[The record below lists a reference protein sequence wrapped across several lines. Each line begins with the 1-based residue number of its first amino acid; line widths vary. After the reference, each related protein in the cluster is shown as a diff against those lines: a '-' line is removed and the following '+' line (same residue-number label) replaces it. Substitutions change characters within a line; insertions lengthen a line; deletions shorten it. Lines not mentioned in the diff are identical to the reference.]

1 MGLEDSSGSSMVS
14 IGNCMGGVSIGSSM
28 VVSMSSNNG
37 SSMSSN
43 NGGSM
48 SSNDGGSNSADGDS
62 GLVYADGVLVNDG
75 SLHNML
81 DGVDGVGLGDRV
93 GLFDLN
99 GVRLGYMS
107 VNNDFPFDRNGN
119 SDGDGD
125 LVFVHLKLGFN
136 AGHLGGDSGVGADGS
151 GDSLDSD
158 GIGRGGSLVGGCGR
172 DGSIGDRSSG
182 DGRGSN
188 GDSGL
193 GGLWLTS
200 DISVGG
206 GLADRLLLGVGVSG
220 LNSLGT
226 NLDLT
231 VTDNFVVGLMNS
243 GSSMDMFLNTVS
255 YNSRGGSIGS
265 MSQGGGSMNQRCGSV
280 VTTGGCLAKS
290 HQH

>member
-1 MGLEDSSGSSMVS
+1 MVESEGGS
-14 IGNCMGGVSIGSSM
+14 
-28 VVSMSSNNG
+28 SMSSNNG

-43 NGGSM
+43 NGGS
-48 SSNDGGSNSADGDS
+48 DSADGDS

-75 SLHNML
+75 GLHNML
-81 DGVDGVGLGDRV
+81 NGVDSVGLRDSV

-99 GVRLGYMS
+99 GVRLGHMS
-107 VNNDFPFDRNGN
+107 VNNDFPFDGNGD

-125 LVFVHLKLGFN
+125 LVPVHFKLGLN
-136 AGHLGGDSGVGADGS
+136 AGDLGGDSGVGGDGS
-151 GDSLDSD
+151 G
-158 GIGRGGSLVGGCGR
+158 
-172 DGSIGDRSSG
+172 G

-193 GGLWLTS
+193 GGLGLTS

-206 GLADRLLLGVGVSG
+206 SLADRLLLSVGVSG

-231 VTDNFVVGLMNS
+231 VTDNFVVGLMDS
-243 GSSMDMFLNTVS
+243 GSCMDMFLNTVS
-255 YNSRGGSIGS
+255 YNSSGSGSISS
-265 MSQGGGSMNQRCGSV
+265 MSQGSQGGGSV
-280 VTTGGCLAKS
+280 VTTRGCLAKS

>member
-1 MGLEDSSGSSMVS
+1 
-14 IGNCMGGVSIGSSM
+14 MGGMSIGSSM
-28 VVSMSSNNG
+28 VESKGGSSMSSNNG

-43 NGGSM
+43 NGGS
-48 SSNDGGSNSADGDS
+48 DSADGDS

-158 GIGRGGSLVGGCGR
+158 GIGRGGSLKKQ
-172 DGSIGDRSSG
+172 RSVNKAG
-182 DGRGSN
+182 DGLARLFLPGWWVREGWQHRGQEQRGWQGEQWGQWFGWSLAHQRHKCR
-188 GDSGL
+188 GRL
-193 GGLWLTS
+193 G
-200 DISVGG
+200 
-206 GLADRLLLGVGVSG
+206 
-220 LNSLGT
+220 
-226 NLDLT
+226 
-231 VTDNFVVGLMNS
+231 
-243 GSSMDMFLNTVS
+243 
-255 YNSRGGSIGS
+255 
-265 MSQGGGSMNQRCGSV
+265 
-280 VTTGGCLAKS
+280 
-290 HQH
+290 

>member
-1 MGLEDSSGSSMVS
+1 
-14 IGNCMGGVSIGSSM
+14 MGGMSIGSSM
-28 VVSMSSNNG
+28 VESKGGSSMSSNNG

-43 NGGSM
+43 NGGS
-48 SSNDGGSNSADGDS
+48 DSADGDS

-75 SLHNML
+75 GLHNML
-81 DGVDGVGLGDRV
+81 NGVDSVGLRDSV

-99 GVRLGYMS
+99 GVRLGHMF
-107 VNNDFPFDRNGN
+107 VNNDFPFDGNGD

-125 LVFVHLKLGFN
+125 LVPVHFKLGLN
-136 AGHLGGDSGVGADGS
+136 AGDLGGDSGVGADGS

-158 GIGRGGSLVGGCGR
+158 GISRGGSLVGGCGR

-193 GGLWLTS
+193 GGLGLTS

-206 GLADRLLLGVGVSG
+206 SLADRLLLSVGVSC

-231 VTDNFVVGLMNS
+231 VTDNFVVGLMDS

-255 YNSRGGSIGS
+255 YNSSGSGSISS
-265 MSQGGGSMNQRCGSV
+265 MSQGSQGGGSV
-280 VTTGGCLAKS
+280 VTTRGCLAKS

>member
-1 MGLEDSSGSSMVS
+1 MGGMS
-14 IGNCMGGVSIGSSM
+14 IGGVSIGSSM
-28 VVSMSSNNG
+28 GVSMGSNNG

-43 NGGSM
+43 NGS
-48 SSNDGGSNSADGDS
+48 SNSADGDS

-81 DGVDGVGLGDRV
+81 DGVD
-93 GLFDLN
+93 

-193 GGLWLTS
+193 GGLWFTS

-265 MSQGGGSMNQRCGSV
+265 MSQGGGSMNQRCG
-280 VTTGGCLAKS
+280 
-290 HQH
+290 

>member
-1 MGLEDSSGSSMVS
+1 
-14 IGNCMGGVSIGSSM
+14 
-28 VVSMSSNNG
+28 
-37 SSMSSN
+37 MSSN
-43 NGGSM
+43 NGGS
-48 SSNDGGSNSADGDS
+48 DSADGDS

-75 SLHNML
+75 GFHNML
-81 DGVDGVGLGDRV
+81 NGVDSVGLGDSV
-93 GLFDLN
+93 GLRDLN
-99 GVRLGYMS
+99 GVRLGHMF
-107 VNNDFPFDRNGN
+107 VNNDFPFDGNGDR
-119 SDGDGD
+119 DG
-125 LVFVHLKLGFN
+125 N
-136 AGHLGGDSGVGADGS
+136 

-158 GIGRGGSLVGGCGR
+158 GISRGGSLVGGCGR

-193 GGLWLTS
+193 GGLGLTS

-206 GLADRLLLGVGVSG
+206 SLADRLLLSVGVSG

-231 VTDNFVVGLMNS
+231 VTDNFVVGLMDS

-255 YNSRGGSIGS
+255 YNSSGSGSISS
-265 MSQGGGSMNQRCGSV
+265 MSQGSQGGGSV
-280 VTTGGCLAKS
+280 VTTRGCLAKS